1 MSEYDQF
8 DISVTLNDVR
18 APYIVTANTIATFTE
33 VNIPMEHGSGSISHT
48 IIGFTGFHRNGD
60 AIEPIEPVQIE
71 LTIEQLE
78 RVIKLARRALVT

>member
-1 MSEYDQF
+1 
-8 DISVTLNDVR
+8 
-18 APYIVTANTIATFTE
+18 
-33 VNIPMEHGSGSISHT
+33 MEHGSGSISHT